1 MSRPS
6 VLVTVGTDHHRFDR
20 LVHWCDSWAAA
31 HPEVDVFVQHGTADA
46 PRHAVGSAYIDPL
59 DLADRRASAT
69 AVVTHGGLS
78 SIMESRAAGFLPV
91 VVARDPAAGEHVDDH
106 QQRFTAHQAAEG
118 RILLVATAEELDVA
132 LTGALADPATLRLA
146 ADAGTVGAAV
156 DRVAALVDD
165 LVRSRPPRHRRARR
179 AQEAPR

>member
-1 MSRPS
+1 MTRPS

-20 LVHWCDSWAAA
+20 LVHWCDDWAAA
-31 HPEVDVFVQHGTADA
+31 HPDVDVFIQHGTADA
-46 PRHAVGSAYIDPL
+46 PRHAAGSAYVDPL
-59 DLADRRASAT
+59 DLGRRRAAAT

-106 QQRFTAHQAAEG
+106 QQRFTAHQATEG
-118 RILLVATAEELDVA
+118 RIHLVTTAADLDAALAAA
-132 LTGALADPATLRLA
+132 LTDPTTLRLA
-146 ADAGTVGAAV
+146 ADAGTVDAAV

-165 LVRSRPPRHRRARR
+165 LVRTRPPRHRRARR
-179 AQEAPR
+179 SQEAPR